1 MMKKE
6 LFKLRYN
13 YFLFIIF
20 AIVILSVFGVSLYY
34 GVHDRQEAVVGYDV
48 GDYLTMDSFDDV
60 KKSIAESRDF
70 YRGMY
75 QSGDMTLEDYEAA
88 V

>member
-20 AIVILSVFGVSLYY
+20 AVVILSVFGVSLYY

-48 GDYLTMDSFDDV
+48 GD
-60 KKSIAESRDF
+60 I
-70 YRGMY
+70 
-75 QSGDMTLEDYEAA
+75 
-88 V
+88 